1 MDIGA
6 IMHPTA
12 HLQAV
17 SERCKLPRSWC
28 GRVEEGGGGAD
39 QGGGRGNVRV
49 PHWPQCC
56 PLARVPAQCPPAPAA
71 WHWPAPLS
79 SLLLLKV
86 VDLIVHEARLKER
99 QCDRGGK
106 VEPSCSHEEPRSC
119 SHTPSSLPSSSWG
132 AACLLAL
139 LPPPSVE
146 HWGEHGGLWGEQGGG
161 MVATVSKLCDSWH
174 PDISILKN

>member
-1 MDIGA
+1 MVIGVS
-6 IMHPTA
+6 MHPTA

-28 GRVEEGGGGAD
+28 GREEGGGGAD

-56 PLARVPAQCPPAPAA
+56 PLARVPAQCPPAPAP

-106 VEPSCSHEEPRSC
+106 VELSCSHEEPRSC